1 MLIVA
6 DTSPIN
12 YLVLIGIE
20 HVLLELYGGIFVPEQ
35 VMNELRDP
43 ASPQPVADWIAR
55 LPAWVRIEQAD
66 VRMIPDH
73 IGIGERAA
81 IALATQLKTDR
92 LLLDDREARALA
104 ERMGLRVAGTLAVVV
119 DAARAGLI
127 DPGRVLAD
135 LQRTSFRASVTLLL
149 EVLALCQRPSG

>member
-12 YLVLIGIE
+12 YLVLVGIE
-20 HVLLELYGGIFVPEQ
+20 HGLFELYGGIVVPEQ

-43 ASPQPVADWIAR
+43 ASPHRVAEWIAK
-55 LPAWVRIEQAD
+55 LPTWVRIEQAD
-66 VRMIPDH
+66 VRMVPDH
-73 IGIGERAA
+73 LGIGERAA
-81 IALATQLKTDR
+81 IELATRLNADR

-104 ERMGLRVAGTLAVVV
+104 ERMGLRVAGTLAVIV

-127 DPGRVLAD
+127 DPLRVLAD
-135 LQRTSFRASVTLLL
+135 LQRTSFRASATLLL
-149 EVLALCQRPSG
+149 DVLALCQRTQD